1 MTAAECEGG
10 RAQQQVMRTEG
21 LCVDVMRTKRGKCS
35 KLFAFRR
42 RKQKEKL
49 ELSGRAEAE

>member
-42 RKQKEKL
+42 RKEKL